1 MKLVK
6 ILLTLLFVTV
16 SFFKAPIIAAN
27 SDTTGLYAF
36 GVKVSD
42 LADADS
48 ALFFS
53 ELAKYREIGEKLN
66 ADSLKGKSF
75 LMQGEYYKKRG
86 NTQAA
91 IESFNK
97 ALDFFNSSRKTTL
110 IAKAYNNLGVTMLD
124 VGKYEPALKNLFNAL
139 RRFEQAKD
147 VYNEARVVLNIGLVF
162 YYQKN
167 YDLALFYYNKSLKLR
182 ESIKDIKGMALAYNN
197 IGIVYY
203 FKGRTG
209 AAMEYFKKALA
220 IYEKNN
226 MIRAMSMPLFNIG
239 EIHYET
245 GQYDS
250 ALVYYQK
257 SYRIDSM
264 LDDKASLTKSLTKMA
279 GIYNKHSRR
288 EEAARYA
295 NQALELAKLVD
306 SKEDIRDCYLVLS
319 DIYSDKGLYK
329 EAWKCSEKAS
339 LYKDSLYNSQSAEKI
354 AEMQTLY
361 ETEKKDLML
370 KSQHDKIEHQKLI
383 TRILAAGLCIVL
395 ALLILVFI
403 EYYQKKKAY
412 IILNIQKKQITDSI
426 NYASRIQAAILP
438 HEEVLNTYLPEYFIY
453 FSPKDIVS
461 GDFYW
466 VSVHDGRTVI
476 AVADCTGH
484 GVPGAF
490 MSMLGF
496 AYLNEIVS
504 KNKDIEAKD
513 ILNQLRIKV
522 KTLLNQDDKTGAKDG
537 MDIALVIINRNK
549 TKIQYSGANN
559 PLLVVRDGKINSLLP
574 DKMPIG
580 IYPTEKESFSQQ
592 EFELQEGD
600 MMYMFSDGYA
610 DQFGGERS
618 KKLGREGFYQ
628 LLLEASVMPVK
639 AQRYFLE
646 EKFLQWSLNLEQ
658 MDDVLVLGMKV

>member
-1 MKLVK
+1 
-6 ILLTLLFVTV
+6 
-16 SFFKAPIIAAN
+16 
-27 SDTTGLYAF
+27 
-36 GVKVSD
+36 
-42 LADADS
+42 
-48 ALFFS
+48 
-53 ELAKYREIGEKLN
+53 
-66 ADSLKGKSF
+66 
-75 LMQGEYYKKRG
+75 
-86 NTQAA
+86 
-91 IESFNK
+91 
-97 ALDFFNSSRKTTL
+97 
-110 IAKAYNNLGVTMLD
+110 
-124 VGKYEPALKNLFNAL
+124 
-139 RRFEQAKD
+139 
-147 VYNEARVVLNIGLVF
+147 
-162 YYQKN
+162 
-167 YDLALFYYNKSLKLR
+167 
-182 ESIKDIKGMALAYNN
+182 
-197 IGIVYY
+197 
-203 FKGRTG
+203 
-209 AAMEYFKKALA
+209 
-220 IYEKNN
+220 
-226 MIRAMSMPLFNIG
+226 
-239 EIHYET
+239 
-245 GQYDS
+245 QYDS